1 MKTRIRFVNHAS
13 VVLEC
18 DGINILTDPWFNGSV
33 FDNGW
38 KLIYENSKN
47 DIKDIIN
54 NVQYIYISH
63 EHPDHFSPNFF
74 LDHEFKNILLNK
86 KVKILFVLG
95 LNLFF
100 LMLFLCF

>member
-18 DGINILTDPWFNGSV
+18 DGINILTDPWFHGSV

-74 LDHEFKNILLNK
+74 FRS
-86 KVKILFVLG
+86 
-95 LNLFF
+95 
-100 LMLFLCF
+100 